1 MKNIRRNIG
10 AIVLILTI
18 GIMGVGIAYYLGDS
32 GADVD
37 SEESKTIYDDASSEN
52 VVIDLESIDI
62 ESTDE
67 AIGYKRLTS
76 VSSVDGTNV
85 STIIDVQVEYLY
97 NVITGEAIEIL
108 ALYNPHIRID
118 GENISSNWDG
128 SLPNIENTATTG
140 RISFTGIVYTK
151 TETETQYSPIITQVM
166 NIYLSQLD

>member
-18 GIMGVGIAYYLGDS
+18 GIMGISIAYNLGDS
-32 GADVD
+32 DADVA
-37 SEESKTIYDDASSEN
+37 SEESETIYDDASSEN
-52 VVIDLESIDI
+52 VVIDI

-140 RISFTGIVYTK
+140 RISFTGIVYT
-151 TETETQYSPIITQVM
+151 ETETQYSPAVTQVM